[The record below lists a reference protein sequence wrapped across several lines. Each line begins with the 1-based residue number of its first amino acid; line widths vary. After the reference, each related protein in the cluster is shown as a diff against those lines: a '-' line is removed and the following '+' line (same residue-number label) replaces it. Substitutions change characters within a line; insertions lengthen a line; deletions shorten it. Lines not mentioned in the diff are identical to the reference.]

1 MNSARFRFSSSA
13 LDPESLRTELADP
26 TCGGYTAFEGWV
38 RNHNEGR
45 EVRHLE
51 YEAFAELAIREGER
65 IIDEA
70 CARFG
75 VDNARCV
82 HRVGD
87 LALGELA
94 VWVGVSA
101 RHRDEAFKAC
111 RYIIDEVKHR
121 VPIWKKEHYVDG
133 DSGWVNCERCA
144 ATPAHA
150 DHEHAAHE
158 HADHGHQH
166 HHGHAHHGH
175 QHHHGP
181 AHRHTVETP
190 RVPDY
195 SRQMNLREVGA
206 AGQARLRAARV
217 AVVGAGGLGVP
228 VLQYLA
234 GAGIGRL
241 TLIDGDR
248 LEPSNLHRQTW
259 YALADCGTPK
269 AELAAARVRALNPDV
284 DVHLHVGRLD
294 IENGSTLLAHHDLV
308 IDCTDN
314 FATKFLINDL
324 AQLLGVP
331 AVFASVHQYEGQL
344 QVVDPTRRSA
354 CLRCLW
360 PNATRDGVVGN
371 CAEAGVLGPVPG
383 VLGGLQALE
392 ALKILLN
399 LPGRLGDE
407 LLTVDLVGLATT
419 RLRARRN
426 AACEGRCEPSL
437 IALQRTIDERRDAA
451 SVSPL
456 ELEFDDL
463 QTALA
468 EGYSLVDIRESKE
481 IDESP
486 LETRVLCVPMGEL
499 LAGRN
504 LPPEGRYLLICAR
517 GARSLGTARSLR
529 DRGLSN
535 VYSLKGGA
543 LGLPERQGRI

>member
-1 MNSARFRFSSSA
+1 MRPMRFRLSSSA
-13 LDPESLRTELADP
+13 LDPESLRMELADP

-51 YEAFAELAIREGER
+51 YEAFAELATREGER
-65 IIDEA
+65 IIAEA
-70 CARFG
+70 CERFS
-75 VDNARCV
+75 VDHARCV

-121 VPIWKKEHYVDG
+121 VPIWKKEYYVEG

-150 DHEHAAHE
+150 DHASGDHAHSHPQHLHHEHLHHE
-158 HADHGHQH
+158 HAH
-166 HHGHAHHGH
+166 HA
-175 QHHHGP
+175 
-181 AHRHTVETP
+181 AATHRQFVEPP

-234 GAGIGRL
+234 GAGIGWL

-259 YALADCGTPK
+259 YALADCGIPK

-284 DVHLHVGRLD
+284 DVHVHVGRLD
-294 IENGSTLLAHHDLV
+294 IENGATLLAHHDLV

-324 AQLLGVP
+324 AQSLGVP

-344 QVVDPTRRSA
+344 QVVDPIRRSA

-392 ALKILLN
+392 ALKIVLG

-407 LLTVDLVGLATT
+407 LLTVDLVGLSTT
-419 RLRARRN
+419 RLRGRRN
-426 AACEGRCEPSL
+426 AACEGGCEPSTL
-437 IALQRTIDERRDAA
+437 ALQRAACERRDA
-451 SVSPL
+451 SRTPL

-463 QTALA
+463 QSALA
-468 EGYSLVDIRESKE
+468 EGYSLVDIREPKE
-481 IDESP
+481 IDETP
-486 LETRVLCVPMGEL
+486 LETGALPVPMGEL

-504 LPPEGRYLLICAR
+504 LPPDGRYLLICTR

-529 DRGLSN
+529 DRGLEN
-535 VYSLKGGA
+535 VYSLKGGT